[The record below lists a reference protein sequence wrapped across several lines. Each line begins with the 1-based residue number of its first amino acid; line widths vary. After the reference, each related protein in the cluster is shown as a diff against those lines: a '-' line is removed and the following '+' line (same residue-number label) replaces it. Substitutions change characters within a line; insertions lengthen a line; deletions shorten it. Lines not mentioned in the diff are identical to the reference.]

1 MFSSVPSF
9 SFRAE
14 VQKYI
19 RACDYLDYLLTA
31 VSSPDCKPLS
41 DDERRLV
48 EYYREQLGKVIGIV
62 MRR

>member
-1 MFSSVPSF
+1 MFSSEPSF

-19 RACDYLDYLLTA
+19 RACEYLLAA
-31 VSSPDCKPLS
+31 VSCKPLS

-48 EYYREQLGKVIGIV
+48 EYYREELGKVIGIV

>member
-1 MFSSVPSF
+1 MFSSEPSF

-19 RACDYLDYLLTA
+19 RACEYLLAA

-48 EYYREQLGKVIGIV
+48 EYYREELGKVIGIV